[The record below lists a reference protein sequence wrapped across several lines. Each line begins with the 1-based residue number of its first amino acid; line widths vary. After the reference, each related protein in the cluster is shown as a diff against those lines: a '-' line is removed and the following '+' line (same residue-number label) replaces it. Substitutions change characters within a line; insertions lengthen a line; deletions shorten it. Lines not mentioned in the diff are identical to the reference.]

1 MIQEALEEIGR
12 GTAEIIDMERIEK
25 LVSKYYDEGK
35 TYTVKAG
42 FDPTAPDLH
51 LGHTV
56 LLQKLAT
63 FQKYG
68 GRICSDVIGSLCRG
82 PSLPQAHLRM

>member
-1 MIQEALEEIGR
+1 MEDALNEIRR
-12 GTAEIIDMERIEK
+12 GTAEIIDEKRIEK
-25 LVSKYYDEGK
+25 LLTAYLEEGK

-56 LLQKLAT
+56 L
-63 FQKYG
+63 
-68 GRICSDVIGSLCRG
+68 
-82 PSLPQAHLRM
+82 